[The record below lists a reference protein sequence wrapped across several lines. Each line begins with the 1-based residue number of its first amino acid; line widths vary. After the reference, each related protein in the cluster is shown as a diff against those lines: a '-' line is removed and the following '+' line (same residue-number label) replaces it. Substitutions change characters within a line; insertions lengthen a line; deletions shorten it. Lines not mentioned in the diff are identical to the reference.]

1 MKHLIFILTIVAA
14 SCCSTKS
21 KNSVTPESTNSTG
34 TTQDS
39 STALPKCINKMIT
52 EFTKAKVENP
62 PRKIYSYNYQGKTVY
77 YVTPP
82 CCDFY
87 SELYDS
93 NCNLIGHPDGGFTGK
108 GDGKMPDFH
117 STKSGE
123 KLVWEDKRGTKN
135 Q

>member
-1 MKHLIFILTIVAA
+1 MKYLIIMISIVAA
-14 SCCSTKS
+14 SCCSS
-21 KNSVTPESTNSTG
+21 KKNLAATG
-34 TTQDS
+34 TESSGNTRDS
-39 STALPKCINKMIT
+39 SVVLPKCINKMIA

-87 SELYDS
+87 SDLYDS
-93 NCNLIGHPDGGFTGK
+93 DCNLIGHPDGGFTGK

-123 KLVWEDKRGTKN
+123 KLVWEDKRK

>member
-1 MKHLIFILTIVAA
+1 MKYLFFAIAIIAG
-14 SCCSTKS
+14 SCCSSKKAVDTAGNTTGKS
-21 KNSVTPESTNSTG
+21 
-34 TTQDS
+34 TTDS
-39 STALPKCINKMIT
+39 SFVVPKCINKMID
-52 EFTKAKVENP
+52 EFAKAKVENP

-93 NCNLIGHPDGGFTGK
+93 ECNLIGHPDGGFTGK
-108 GDGKMPDFH
+108 GDGKMTDFH

-123 KLVWEDKRGTKN
+123 RLVWEDKRGSK
-135 Q
+135 